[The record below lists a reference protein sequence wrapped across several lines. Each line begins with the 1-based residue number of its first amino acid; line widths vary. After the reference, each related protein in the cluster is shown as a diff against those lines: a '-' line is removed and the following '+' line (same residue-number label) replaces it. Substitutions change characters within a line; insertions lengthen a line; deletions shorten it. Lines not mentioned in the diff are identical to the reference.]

1 MKNRTNYIV
10 ILLALTAL
18 IFAGCSSDAEDTS
31 GEDYLMAG
39 YYMLAGE
46 ETALTDD
53 SKATAPVFEGDFSDL
68 SFPDYWVGT
77 TRKINNYP
85 EQGQK
90 TYVTVSQYDTDVYFI
105 SSKTEYPKKEEIL
118 DYYLEEYYIQDEGDE
133 FWDGDDAVVDPD
145 DLAGSEGD
153 YFRETMEVVFQDG
166 SVRKEWIAEIPDA
179 ADRYDAFD
187 IDDEMAIP
195 DDESFITSTA
205 NDQSWSSKVYYY
217 QKVETS
223 LGYFD
228 DNNIEI
234 FGVRY
239 YTELADGS
247 SSTLVFEKVLSREDA
262 TLDTSTSPDLYDY
275 IFGDIAG
282 ATVLA
287 ETITREGI
295 DSSRTDKKSKGRSS
309 INTKYNKTVTVDKI
323 LEYSL

>member
-262 TLDTSTSPDLYDY
+262 TLDTSTSPD
-275 IFGDIAG
+275 
-282 ATVLA
+282 
-287 ETITREGI
+287 
-295 DSSRTDKKSKGRSS
+295 
-309 INTKYNKTVTVDKI
+309 
-323 LEYSL
+323 